1 MLDALRRDLRF
12 ARRSLWHTPVVTV
25 AAIVSIALGVGA
37 TMSVFSLV
45 DAALFRPPPLDHAEQ
60 LAALFI
66 TRQAPNAPAELE
78 RWSWSR
84 FKTLRALS
92 SSFEQVATFSVS
104 VLAITGEA
112 PEPVNAE
119 VVSSSYLSLLR
130 VRPIAGRTFTA
141 GEEDPSAPSVAVIG
155 YDLWQRRY
163 GAERSV
169 VGRTINLN
177 AVPLLVVGILP
188 RGFVGL
194 TGRAQVW
201 VPPTL
206 PPRASYR
213 DYLTTNQNFISVV
226 GRLRPGVT
234 IERAKTELATVGQ
247 QIQRQVPSR
256 PDTPG
261 EQLAATAITLND
273 ARVDPSTRRPMLVL
287 LAAVGCLL
295 LLSCANVAGLL
306 MGRAVTRRREIGI
319 RIATGASRSRI
330 IRQLLVE
337 AATLATIGGAAGVLV
352 AVPVTMRL
360 GLPSALW
367 RGRNFYGAL
376 GEFSAPR
383 IDARVLLFSL
393 AVCAVTTLAFGLQA
407 TQLDLTSALKDGVAG
422 AGQSGRRSGIDVRRL
437 LVGAETCIAMV
448 LLVAGALLAASW
460 HRLAGANVGFDHSH
474 LLTFLIRPSEVKYP
488 PDKAPALITKLLDEI
503 QRDPGVEA
511 ASVDGCTPVGTGC
524 ANSQLLVMGRANP
537 RPDDAPL
544 VLRHYVGP
552 NHFRTLK
559 VPVLRGREF
568 DAGDRAGGPRVAIIS
583 QTAARRFWPNEDPI
597 GQRVWFNG
605 GSNFDRPDSSAE
617 IVGIVG
623 DVAYQALDEHPF
635 QPDFYTPYTQ
645 FTYAS
650 RTVLVRTRREPGAMV
665 DDMRRIASS
674 VDPTLALFDV
684 RTMEQVMG
692 DSWARLSYQT
702 KVLGGFAVVAL
713 LLAATGI
720 FAIVAHV
727 ISERRREIGIRVA
740 LGASRLQV
748 LAAVAESGAKP
759 AVVGLMVGGIAAAAI
774 GRVLASVV
782 FGVRAFD
789 PLVMGGVSVALA
801 LVIVCAVYLAARR
814 ALAVNPVEALR

>member
-1 MLDALRRDLRF
+1 
-12 ARRSLWHTPVVTV
+12 
-25 AAIVSIALGVGA
+25 
-37 TMSVFSLV
+37 
-45 DAALFRPPPLDHAEQ
+45 
-60 LAALFI
+60 
-66 TRQAPNAPAELE
+66 
-78 RWSWSR
+78 
-84 FKTLRALS
+84 
-92 SSFEQVATFSVS
+92 
-104 VLAITGEA
+104 
-112 PEPVNAE
+112 
-119 VVSSSYLSLLR
+119 VVSSSYFSLLR

-141 GEEDPSAPSVAVIG
+141 GEENPSAPSVTVIG

-163 GAERSV
+163 GGERSV
-169 VGRTINLN
+169 VGRTIELN
-177 AVPLLVVGILP
+177 GVPLVVVGILP

-226 GRLRPGVT
+226 GRLRRGVT
-234 IERAKTELATVGQ
+234 IERARTELAIVGQ
-247 QIQRQVPSR
+247 DIQRRAPSR
-256 PDTPG
+256 ADTPG
-261 EQLAATAITLND
+261 EQLAATAIALND
-273 ARVDPSTRRPMLVL
+273 ARIDPSTRRPMLLL

-330 IRQLLVE
+330 VRQLLAE
-337 AATLATIGGAAGVLV
+337 AAALSAIGGAAGVLV

-360 GLPSALW
+360 GLPSAMW

-393 AVCAVTTLAFGLQA
+393 AVCVVTTLAFGLIPALQA
-407 TQLDLTSALKDGVAG
+407 TQLDLTSALKDGMPG
-422 AGQSGRRSGIDVRRL
+422 IGQSGRRSRIDVRRL

-460 HRLAGANVGFDHSH
+460 HRLAGADVGFDPTH

-488 PDKAPALITKLLDEI
+488 PEKAPALITRLLDEI
-503 QRDPGVEA
+503 QRDPSVEA
-511 ASVDGCTPVGTGC
+511 ASVDGCAPVGTGC
-524 ANSQLLVMGRANP
+524 ANARLLVMGRANP
-537 RPDDAPL
+537 KPDDAPP

-568 DAGDRAGGPRVAIIS
+568 DAGDRAGGRRVAIIS

-617 IVGIVG
+617 IIGIVG

-650 RTVLVRTRREPGAMV
+650 RTVLVRTRRDPGAMV
-665 DDMRRIASS
+665 DDMRHIVSS

-684 RTMEQVMG
+684 RSMEQVMG

-702 KVLGGFAVVAL
+702 RVLGGFALVAL
-713 LLAATGI
+713 LLAATGV

-748 LAAVAESGAKP
+748 LTAVGESGAKP
-759 AVVGLMVGGIAAAAI
+759 AVVGLVVGVVAAGAI

-789 PLVMGGVSVALA
+789 PAVMGGVTVALA
-801 LVIVCAVYLAARR
+801 CVIVCAVYLAARR